1 MAQGLGRLLGRSAV
15 VTGAAFGIG
24 RATAELFAR
33 EGARLTATDIQGEPL
48 RALADELQRGGAE
61 VETVVGD
68 VSVEADARRM
78 IGAAVDRF
86 GRLDVLVANAGI
98 IPLGDAQEVT
108 AADWEEVMAVDG
120 RGMFLTCKFAIEAML
135 ATGGGAIVCL
145 SSISGLAGQKR
156 QAAYGP
162 AKFVATGLT
171 KHLAVEWADRG
182 IRVNAV
188 APGTIRTERVM
199 RFPEEPGGSEYLA
212 AVERMHPMGRIG
224 ESAEVPAPFSSS
236 PPTTPPSSPA
246 PSCRSTG
253 DTWRNS
259 ACNRRQ
265 PVAGLGRRILL
276 ADSSDASRL
285 SRSVNRMS
293 RERRWV
299 CSPASCT
306 GIRSAGAPDSL

>member
-1 MAQGLGRLLGRSAV
+1 MANGRLDGKAAV

-24 RATAELFAR
+24 RATAEAVVR
-33 EGARLTATDIQGEPL
+33 EGARLIATDVQEAPL
-48 RALADELQRGGAE
+48 LALADELRKGGAE

-98 IPLGDAQEVT
+98 IPLGDVT
-108 AADWEEVMAVDG
+108 EMTADDWDNVMAIDG
-120 RGMFLTCKFAIEAML
+120 RGMFLTCKFAIEAMVS
-135 ATGGGAIVCL
+135 TGGGAIVCL

-188 APGTIRTERVM
+188 APGTISTERVKQL
-199 RFPEEPGGSEYLA
+199 PDEPGGAAYLA
-212 AVERMHPMGRIG
+212 EIERMHPMGRIG
-224 ESAEVPAPFSSS
+224 EPAEVANVIVF
-236 PPTTPPSSPA
+236 
-246 PSCRSTG
+246 
-253 DTWRNS
+253 
-259 ACNRRQ
+259 
-265 PVAGLGRRILL
+265 L
-276 ADSSDASRL
+276 ASDDASF
-285 SRSVNRMS
+285 V
-293 RERRWV
+293 
-299 CSPASCT
+299 T
-306 GIRSAGAPDSL
+306 GAVLPVDGGYLAQ